1 MAPEPQD
8 PNLLTQCRGT
18 VFMESIPVTKN
29 DEQIPFLVFK
39 TATFGFDNAMKC
51 LNYCKSLQ
59 KAKADPTW
67 ICTHQSYNADST
79 FPLYLHFITCKMGI
93 VYSYRIF
100 VISIDMVQKEPT
112 TEAMQL
118 INSRNK
124 YLLLLLLFSFFY
136 QEFSHIYNIF
146 SDSLF
151 F

>member
-1 MAPEPQD
+1 
-8 PNLLTQCRGT
+8 
-18 VFMESIPVTKN
+18 
-29 DEQIPFLVFK
+29 
-39 TATFGFDNAMKC
+39 
-51 LNYCKSLQ
+51 
-59 KAKADPTW
+59 
-67 ICTHQSYNADST
+67 
-79 FPLYLHFITCKMGI
+79 MGI